1 MRSVRVKTMKNIK
14 TLEVIGKRWFQRSYG
29 NTYHTATIIVNG
41 EELKSDI
48 KYGYGTAYLQTAAD
62 TLRENGYDVPVDN
75 GKAYHM
81 MCKYKHSVEDVKR
94 MKDL

>member
-41 EELKSDI
+41 EKTEK
-48 KYGYGTAYLQTAAD
+48 
-62 TLRENGYDVPVDN
+62 
-75 GKAYHM
+75 
-81 MCKYKHSVEDVKR
+81 
-94 MKDL
+94 

>member
-14 TLEVIGKRWFQRSYG
+14 TLEISGKRWFQRSYG
-29 NTYHTATIIVNG
+29 NTYHTVAVVVNG
-41 EELKSDI
+41 KELKSEV

-62 TLRENGYDVPVDN
+62 LLRENGYDVPDDN

-81 MCKYKHSVEDVKR
+81 MCGYKHSVEDVKR